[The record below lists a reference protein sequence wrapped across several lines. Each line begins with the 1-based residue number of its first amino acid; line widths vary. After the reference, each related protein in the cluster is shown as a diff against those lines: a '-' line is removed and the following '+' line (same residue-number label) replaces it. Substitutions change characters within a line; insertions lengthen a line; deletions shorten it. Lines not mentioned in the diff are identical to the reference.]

1 MHAFAVVLIP
11 YYEVHA
17 SLRPLEARDAA
28 ALARPETLLFR
39 YEQPQEQAWGVDYSG
54 GFRFDWC
61 VVGGRWAGWGRYVRQ
76 LMVKQK
82 IQPSRRPI
90 PRSLGRNAV
99 WSEDV
104 GRLRMSSLTDYP
116 LAVIT
121 PHGDW
126 VDCPSVLPI
135 FGKPTARQRNARAA
149 WLRKIQR
156 IMKAYPDCLAVAID
170 YHD

>member
-1 MHAFAVVLIP
+1 MHSLAVLVVP
-11 YYEVHA
+11 NDPVRA
-17 SLRPLEARDAA
+17 NMRPLVARDAA
-28 ALARPETLLFR
+28 LSARIETLLFR
-39 YEQPQEQAWGVDYSG
+39 YEQPEEMAWGVDHSR
-54 GFRFDWC
+54 GFIFDWYAI
-61 VVGGRWAGWGRYVRQ
+61 GGRWEGWGRRVRQ

-82 IQPSRRPI
+82 VQPSRRPI
-90 PRSLGRNAV
+90 PRSLERNAV

-104 GRLRMSSLTDYP
+104 GRVRISSLAEYP

-126 VDCPSVLPI
+126 VDCPGVLPI
-135 FGKPTARQRNARAA
+135 FGKPTARQRNAKAA

-170 YHD
+170 YHY

>member
-1 MHAFAVVLIP
+1 M
-11 YYEVHA
+11 
-17 SLRPLEARDAA
+17 
-28 ALARPETLLFR
+28 
-39 YEQPQEQAWGVDYSG
+39 
-54 GFRFDWC
+54 
-61 VVGGRWAGWGRYVRQ
+61 RQ

-82 IQPSRRPI
+82 IHPSRRPI

-104 GRLRMSSLTDYP
+104 GRLRLSSLAAYP

-126 VDCPSVLPI
+126 VDCPSSLPA
-135 FGKPTARQRNARAA
+135 FGKATARQRKAKTA